1 MLAETVSSMAVSLA
15 PVETQETEATVTK
28 LAFASN
34 SRNANNI
41 RNASNSRMPARAEKL
56 SKVGNPKTAE
66 ELSKQGSQLQQQQS
80 LEHYSLQQQ

>member
-1 MLAETVSSMAVSLA
+1 
-15 PVETQETEATVTK
+15 
-28 LAFASN
+28 
-34 SRNANNI
+34 
-41 RNASNSRMPARAEKL
+41 MPARAEKL